1 MIRDIQEHLANIQL
15 QGGNNFLLEWLMHR
29 SYLNLKKKF
38 PQIWIR
44 NSFYFRA
51 HHPLASDIDV
61 TYIGN
66 LKTARNLFSQMK
78 RNKIFGELNFYP
90 EKIFSSLIALINPYE
105 LERDPTLSYSQNTV
119 DKTTIQKEVFLA
131 RHILGDSYW
140 LQRNPQIR
148 ILKWKYLFAIIE
160 EDLRALNME
169 FLIHQTTIA
178 PALQFYLAHEQEN
191 LFEVFK
197 GSPFRSFFPHKY
209 IWEDADQ
216 PSLAHLSL
224 HDKAFLLEQIKWE
237 FWGIGTQ
244 LHWIDLKI
252 SYDFLARLYK
262 IAKFLQSPAL
272 DLEAMND
279 ILHFIE
285 AHSPANH

>member
-15 QGGNNFLLEWLMHR
+15 QGGNNSLLEWLMHR
-29 SYLNLKKKF
+29 SYLNLKKQF

-44 NSFYFRA
+44 NSFYFKA

-61 TYIGN
+61 TYVGD
-66 LKTARNLFSQMK
+66 LQTARNLFSQMK
-78 RNKIFGELNFYP
+78 KNKMFGELNFYP
-90 EKIFSSLIALINPYE
+90 DKIFSSLITLINPYE
-105 LERDPTLSYSQNTV
+105 LERDPTLRNSQNVVT
-119 DKTTIQKEVFLA
+119 KTSTQKEVFLA

-148 ILKWKYLFAIIE
+148 TLKWKYLFAIIE
-160 EDLRALNME
+160 EDLMNLSLD
-169 FLIHQTTIA
+169 FLIRQTTIA
-178 PALQFYLAHEQEN
+178 PALRFYLAHEQEN

-197 GSPFRSFFPHKY
+197 GSPFRSFFPHKH

-216 PSLAHLSL
+216 PYLARLSL
-224 HDKAFLLEQIKWE
+224 SEKDFLIEQIKWE
-237 FWGIGTQ
+237 YWGIGTQ

-252 SYDFLARLYK
+252 SYEFLERLYK
-262 IAKFLQSPAL
+262 IAKSLQSPVS

-285 AHSPANH
+285 AQSPATH